1 MTAQSKITQQLDR
14 ISQLFHSKKPYFLP
28 MTETPEWFQLPDS
41 PEPEP
46 KRPRR
51 ITLKVA
57 LITAPLLL
65 IGGAVVF
72 AENGNE
78 GEDKPNL
85 PTLSSAAT
93 SSSANATVTVAK
105 KKNHAKVN
113 KAITP
118 QNSNQ
123 SNTLNGSSGLNG
135 TNSGIK
141 NPGLP
146 SNKVPDH
153 GAGLDRPKHPGDH
166 KEHHDD
172 GAGHVGGGEDD

>member
-1 MTAQSKITQQLDR
+1 
-14 ISQLFHSKKPYFLP
+14 

-72 AENGNE
+72 AENGTE
-78 GEDKPNL
+78 GDDQPNL
-85 PTLSSAAT
+85 PKLTTTNTHNIQSTVSTSATTASDNVTKTNTNTNSSIT
-93 SSSANATVTVAK
+93 SNKKSVKKTVVTS
-105 KKNHAKVN
+105 
-113 KAITP
+113 
-118 QNSNQ
+118 NS
-123 SNTLNGSSGLNG
+123 SNTTKSTAGVSAQNGLTGSS
-135 TNSGIK
+135 SGIK

-146 SNKVPDH
+146 SGKDSDH
-153 GAGLDRPKHPGDH
+153 GFDKHKRPEGHENHQEGG
-166 KEHHDD
+166 EHQRF
-172 GAGHVGGGEDD
+172 GGEDD